1 MKLLSSQEYTEEPS
15 RFWALV
21 IRFAFVGCL
30 LLLFGGLGI
39 MLLPQLKSLR
49 TTDARIADLKS
60 QEAILQKK
68 KEKLDRTSILLL
80 GDEHFIEYKARDI
93 LDLKKPDEVIFRFQD

>member
-1 MKLLSSQEYTEEPS
+1 M
-15 RFWALV
+15 

-49 TTDARIADLKS
+49 TTDTHIADLKS
-60 QEAILQKK
+60 QEAALQKK
-68 KEKLDRTSILLL
+68 KGKLDRTSILLL

-93 LDLKKPDEVIFRFQD
+93 LDLKKPDEVIFRFED